1 MRKISAEVLAD
12 SINSEGCRITTF
24 VLLMPRF
31 ILAEINTHRA
41 FSRSSASSRAIPA
54 KKLIESVATDPF
66 IPVFW
71 GKEHSGMQAQEY
83 FTAEEVD
90 ELALAGMW
98 EEAAEAM
105 IDMSELFMSEGVSK
119 QITNRLLEPFLWHQV
134 LVTATDFE
142 NFFSL
147 RADNL
152 AEPHLELL
160 ANMMLEAYNNSKPV
174 FVKSGDWHV
183 PYGANIVLNPDE
195 KEKYKYMLEPYKF
208 IDKRLEVRFN
218 LSVASA
224 RCARMSYNQFDGTFS
239 YEKDIDLFKR
249 LTQVGHWSSAE
260 HCARAEANKKYNG
273 NFRGWT
279 QLRKLFPDENRKDVR
294 VQKWM
299 VVNGTVLL
307 G

>member
-1 MRKISAEVLAD
+1 MRKISAEVIAD
-12 SINSEGCRITTF
+12 SINSESVRLTTF
-24 VLLMPRF
+24 ILTMPRF
-31 ILAEINTHRA
+31 LLSEMNTHRA
-41 FSRSSASSRAIPA
+41 FTRSSASSRAIPA

-71 GKEHSGMQAQEY
+71 PKEHSGMQAQEY
-83 FTAEEVD
+83 FTAEEAD
-90 ELALAGMW
+90 ELGLSGMW

-119 QITNRLLEPFLWHQV
+119 QITNRLLEPFLWHSV

-142 NFFSL
+142 NFFNL

-160 ANMMLEAYNNSKPV
+160 ANLMLEAYNSSKPA

-183 PYGANIVLNPDE
+183 PYGGNIILNPEE
-195 KEKYKYMLEPYKF
+195 KDKYKEILEPYKF
-208 IDKRLEVRFN
+208 IDKRLEARFN

-239 YEKDIDLFKR
+239 YEKDIELFKR
-249 LTQVGHWSSAE
+249 LTQVSHWSATE
-260 HCARAEANKKYNG
+260 HCARAEANKKYSG

-279 QLRKLFPDENRKDVR
+279 QLRKLFPDENRTDSR
-294 VQKWM
+294 VAKWK
-299 VVNGTVLL
+299 VVNGVVLMA
-307 G
+307 

>member
-1 MRKISAEVLAD
+1 MRKISAEIIAD
-12 SINSEGCRITTF
+12 SINSESVRLTTF
-24 VLLMPRF
+24 ILMMPRF
-31 ILAEINTHRA
+31 ILSEINTHRA

-71 GKEHSGMQAQEY
+71 PKGHSGMQAQEY
-83 FTAEEVD
+83 FTAEEAD
-90 ELALAGMW
+90 ELSLSGMW
-98 EEAAEAM
+98 EEASEAM
-105 IDMSELFMSEGVSK
+105 IDMSESFMSEGVSK
-119 QITNRLLEPFLWHQV
+119 QITNRLLEPFLWHSV

-142 NFFSL
+142 NFFNL

-160 ANMMLEAYNNSKPV
+160 ANMMLAAYNGSKPA
-174 FVKSGDWHV
+174 FVKAGDWHV
-183 PYGANIVLNPDE
+183 PYGANIILNPEE
-195 KEKYKYMLEPYKF
+195 KDKFKEILEPYKF

-249 LTQVGHWSSAE
+249 LSAVGHFSAVE

-273 NFRGWT
+273 NFKGWT
-279 QLRKLFPDENRKDVR
+279 QLRKLFPDENRTDSR
-294 VQKWM
+294 VAKWK
-299 VVNGTVLL
+299 VVNGVVLMA
-307 G
+307 